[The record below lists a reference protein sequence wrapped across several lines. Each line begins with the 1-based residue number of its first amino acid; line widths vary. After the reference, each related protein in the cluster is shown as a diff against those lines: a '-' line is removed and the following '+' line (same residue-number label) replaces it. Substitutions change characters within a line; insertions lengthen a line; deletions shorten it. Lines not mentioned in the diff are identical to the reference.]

1 MHDETARRDPER
13 PTTKEIPLL
22 TPFFG
27 EFMGTLVLIIMG
39 GGVNAAVTLK
49 QSKAENAGW
58 MVIAAG
64 WGFAV
69 FSGIITAIACGSPA
83 AHLNPAVT
91 VAIAIKT
98 GSYNQLV
105 SFIAAQMLGAVLGAA
120 LVWLFYLP
128 HWKLT
133 EDKAAKLG
141 VFCTA
146 PTVRNV
152 AWNLFCEALATAV
165 LIVVIGSI
173 GAKTFAAAGP
183 APGLSP
189 YLVAI
194 LVWGIGLSLGGTTGY
209 AINPARDL
217 GPRIAHAILPIAG
230 KGGSDWSY
238 APVPVLGPI
247 IGAALAG
254 LFLRLTG
261 I

>member
-1 MHDETARRDPER
+1 M
-13 PTTKEIPLL
+13 L

-27 EFMGTLVLIIMG
+27 EFMGTLVVILMG
-39 GGVNAAVTLK
+39 EGVNAAVTLK
-49 QSKAENAGW
+49 QSKAEAAGW

-69 FSGIITAIACGSPA
+69 FCGVVTAIACGSPG

-98 GSYNQLV
+98 GDFSHFV
-105 SFIAAQMLGAVLGAA
+105 SFIAAQFLGAFVGAT

-128 HWKLT
+128 HWKIT
-133 EDKAAKLG
+133 EDPSAKLG

-146 PTVRNV
+146 PAIRSPLS
-152 AWNLFCEALATAV
+152 NLFCEILATGV
-165 LIVVIGSI
+165 LIIVIGSI

-183 APGLSP
+183 APGLAP

-230 KGGSDWSY
+230 KGGSDWGY
-238 APVPVLGPI
+238 APIPVLGPV